1 MPWSEANPMDGMSQE
16 QQDEYFEIG
25 QEHSEKHQE
34 LSRLLF
40 FPPFTLDKDDFEE
53 FRQAIIA
60 VTEEQFTL
68 FKRTQAVDRD
78 AYAQLEQEFA
88 DEIEEAKLYKA
99 RHGDDEHAAQDAAIA
114 DSGMSKDDEQLYQ
127 LEPK

>member
-1 MPWSEANPMDGMSQE
+1 MPSPEEDKE
-16 QQDEYFEIG
+16 LDEIG
-25 QEHSEKHQE
+25 WENGEKHKE

-60 VTEEQFTL
+60 VPEEQAAQ
-68 FKRTQAVDRD
+68 FKRTQTMSRD
-78 AYAQLEQEFA
+78 AHAQLEQEFA
-88 DEIEEAKLYKA
+88 DEIEEAKLYQA
-99 RHGDDEHAAQDAAIA
+99 RHGDDEYAAQDAAIA